1 VEADDLAVIS
11 SSSSVDQT
19 ASGTS
24 SNSELK
30 GDRHDLKLAQSNR
43 KTTEASSFQ
52 LIHKREHRSNS
63 LTFLNDKHQI
73 MLSTLFPLAYGAVF
87 VFLLVQAFRM
97 MRLSSRPAKASRR
110 TDRTGLLT
118 THPELLD
125 ANGSITGEDL
135 LVVHFP
141 GQDRPEASMTD

>member
-1 VEADDLAVIS
+1 
-11 SSSSVDQT
+11 
-19 ASGTS
+19 
-24 SNSELK
+24 
-30 GDRHDLKLAQSNR
+30 
-43 KTTEASSFQ
+43 
-52 LIHKREHRSNS
+52 
-63 LTFLNDKHQI
+63 

-87 VFLLVQAFRM
+87 VFLLLQAFRM

>member
-1 VEADDLAVIS
+1 
-11 SSSSVDQT
+11 
-19 ASGTS
+19 
-24 SNSELK
+24 
-30 GDRHDLKLAQSNR
+30 
-43 KTTEASSFQ
+43 
-52 LIHKREHRSNS
+52 
-63 LTFLNDKHQI
+63 
-73 MLSTLFPLAYGAVF
+73 MLSALFPLVYVSVF

-97 MRLSSRPAKASRR
+97 MRLSSSSTAQANSRRR

-141 GQDRPEASMTD
+141 GQDRPEASITD